1 MSDEKGV
8 SPIISILLMVGLTV
22 SMFALVSVFVFD
34 LAEEPTENADA
45 SASLKFDP
53 TAGDGKIEVEVVRN
67 QNVEEFR
74 LRLSDGNHV
83 DSSSGFES
91 GDFSSEDSATIV
103 SGVGNFGSSSVQLKS
118 GKTGVAEVLAIVE
131 DEGQDYQTISTEQYS
146 T

>member
-8 SPIISILLMVGLTV
+8 SPIISILLMLGLTV
-22 SMFALVSVFVFD
+22 SLVALVSVFVFD

-74 LRLSDGNHV
+74 LRLSDGSHV